1 MKIFPFIKNL
11 VTSPARSIRKRG
23 VKNDIINNS
32 QVNEGVANVY
42 RKNPNNA
49 GDYYSSPI
57 NYFPELGKI
66 EVDIFDFKSSVENGI
81 ASLISDNSLVI
92 GGGGLLNRKS
102 FQFQME
108 TFEKLHARGK
118 KTVLWGV
125 GHNSKKNKDFRQLT
139 NYNIDLDKFGLVGTR
154 DHSLAPNWVPC
165 VSCMHPLFDTMTPS
179 KQETGIILHDKTYNK
194 PRIIARFDGLPL
206 ISNTADI
213 ETYVNFIKDSEHI
226 ITNSYHAMYWGILLE
241 KKVIVIP
248 NSSKFFDCKYDPVFS
263 TYENCLADI
272 KKSRAYSGVLEECRE
287 RNHDFAGK
295 VFNYLN
301 L

>member
-1 MKIFPFIKNL
+1 MKIFPFIKSIL
-11 VTSPARSIRKRG
+11 TSPSRSLRKRE
-23 VKNDIINNS
+23 VKNDIINTS
-32 QVNEGVANVY
+32 QSNEAVANIY

-49 GDYYSSPI
+49 GDFFSAPV

-66 EVDIFDFKSSVENGI
+66 EVDIFDFKNSEENEI

-108 TFEKLHARGK
+108 TFERLHSRGK

-125 GHNSKKNKDFRQLT
+125 GHNSKNKKDYRKLSR
-139 NYNIDLDKFGLVGTR
+139 YSVDVDKFGLVGTR
-154 DHSLAPNWVPC
+154 DFTLARNWVPC
-165 VSCMHPLFDTMTPS
+165 VSCMHPIFDTPGTAS
-179 KQETGIILHDKTYNK
+179 QETGVILHDKTYNK
-194 PRIIARFDGLPL
+194 LRNFSGFAGLPL
-206 ISNTADI
+206 ISNTADL
-213 ETYVNFIKDSEHI
+213 ETYVNFIKASEHI

-241 KKVIVIP
+241 KKVLVIP
-248 NSSKFFDCKYDPVFS
+248 NSSKFFDFKYDPVFTS
-263 TYENCLADI
+263 YEDCLEDL
-272 KKSRAYSGVLEECRE
+272 KKARSYSGVLEECRE
-287 RNHDFAGK
+287 RNLDFAGK